1 MALSNKIDAFAGNL
15 ELASK
20 VAIEYKNF
28 LNETIYRRIRRC
40 CTNQQERL
48 FGFIFEESNEKK
60 NMNNIPLSSV
70 TSCAKFQIDE
80 YIRALTRK
88 AIDR

>member
-48 FGFIFEESNEKK
+48 FAFIFEESNEKK
-60 NMNNIPLSSV
+60 KYEQYSIV
-70 TSCAKFQIDE
+70 IR
-80 YIRALTRK
+80 YICYIMREVSNGR
-88 AIDR
+88 IY

>member
-48 FGFIFEESNEKK
+48 FPFIFEESNEKK
-60 NMNNIPLSSV
+60 KYEQYSIV
-70 TSCAKFQIDE
+70 IR
-80 YIRALTRK
+80 YIMREVSNRR
-88 AIDR
+88 IC